1 MKLGIYGGTFNP
13 IHLGHLHI
21 LREFIRRLSLNRV
34 LLIPA
39 HTPPHKQAHALAS
52 GEDRTAMCALAA
64 REITEA
70 PVEVSELELR
80 REGKSYTADTLEV
93 LKAQFPADEL
103 YLLMGEDMFLTID
116 HWYRPEAIFSL
127 AVVCAS
133 PRSEAGFQKLVEKKR
148 ELERQFGASCRV
160 ENIPHFPASSTEIR
174 RLAAEGKA
182 LSRLVPKEIERYIAE
197 HRLYREGEA

>member
-21 LREFIRRLSLNRV
+21 LREFIRRLSLDRV

-39 HTPPHKQAHALAS
+39 HMPPHMQAH
-52 GEDRTAMCALAA
+52 ALAA

-80 REGKSYTADTLEV
+80 REGKSYTADTLEA

-103 YLLMGEDMFLTID
+103 YLLMGEDMFLTVD

-160 ENIPHFPASSTEIR
+160 ENIPYFPASSTEIR
-174 RLAAEGKA
+174 RLAAEGKD